1 MAIVS
6 KYSNQ
11 QVEALLSDLLA
22 VMEKHQTPTDL
33 ALMSLGNAATVI
45 INSKIAPA
53 NRAVLADQFAQAL
66 KASIDSRDDA

>member
-6 KYSNQ
+6 KYTNQ

-33 ALMSLGNAATVI
+33 ALMSLGNAATII
-45 INSKIAPA
+45 INSKVAPESRDAIAK
-53 NRAVLADQFAQAL
+53 QFAQAL
-66 KASIDSRDDA
+66 QASIEPANKH

>member
-6 KYSNQ
+6 KYSNE
-11 QVEALLSDLLA
+11 QVETLLSELLA

-53 NRAVLADQFAQAL
+53 NRPVIAKQFSQAL
-66 KASIDSRDDA
+66 QASISND